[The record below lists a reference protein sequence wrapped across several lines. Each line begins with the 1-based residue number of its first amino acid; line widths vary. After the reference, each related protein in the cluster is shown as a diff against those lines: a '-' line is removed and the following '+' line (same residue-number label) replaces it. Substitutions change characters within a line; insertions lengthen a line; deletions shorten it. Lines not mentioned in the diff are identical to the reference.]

1 PEERVST
8 HIPNPTTRVG
18 QFLRLRQIRL
28 ASPKSLFHTFALCN
42 VLGQRHYESRYPL
55 GARYKR
61 NVVAYP
67 NRTAV
72 LAAILFLNLKLSSFS
87 LQQLGDERPVGF
99 AVVLMR
105 YVQKTKCTQFLLRVT
120 HDCLVDM
127 IGGEKAA
134 VQVSQRNADSR
145 ILKDGSPPLLAFP
158 KGLLS
163 PLAIFDVDSGSIPSE
178 ELSGFIA
185 QRYIANKP
193 PAIFSVCP
201 PNPRFTLHGLPVLNG
216 CVPIGDDPRPV
227 IGMKNRFPLPPE
239 CLVQS

>member
-1 PEERVST
+1 M
-8 HIPNPTTRVG
+8 
-18 QFLRLRQIRL
+18 RLRQIRL
-28 ASPKSLFHTFALCN
+28 ASPKRLLRALALCN

-55 GARYKR
+55 GARHKR

-72 LAAILFLNLKLSSFS
+72 LAQILFLDLKLLSLA

-105 YVQKTKCTQFLLRVT
+105 YIQKTKCTQFLLRVT

-127 IGGEKAA
+127 LGGQKAA

-158 KGLLS
+158 KALLS
-163 PLAIFDVDSGSIPSE
+163 PLAIFNVDSGPIPSD
-178 ELSGFIA
+178 ELSSFIA
-185 QRYIANKP
+185 HLYIANKP
-193 PAIFSVCP
+193 PAILSVCP

-216 CVPIGDDPRPV
+216 CVPIGDDPRPI
-227 IGMKNRFPLPPE
+227 IGMNNRFPLPLRCP
-239 CLVQS
+239 LQTQTL

>member
-1 PEERVST
+1 M
-8 HIPNPTTRVG
+8 
-18 QFLRLRQIRL
+18 RLRPVRV
-28 ASPKSLFHTFALCN
+28 ASPKSLLRALALGD

-55 GARYKR
+55 GARHQR
-61 NVVAYP
+61 NIVAYP
-67 NRTAV
+67 NQTAV
-72 LAAILFLNLKLSSFS
+72 LAPILFLNLELSSFS

-105 YVQKTKCTQFLLRVT
+105 YVQKIKCTQFLFRVT

-127 IGGEKAA
+127 IGGQKAA

-145 ILKDGSPPLLAFP
+145 ILKDRPPPLLAFP

-163 PLAIFDVDSGSIPSE
+163 PLAILDVDSGSIPSDQ
-178 ELSGFIA
+178 LSGFIA

-201 PNPRFTLHGLPVLNG
+201 PNPRFTLHGLPVLKG
-216 CVPIGDDPRPV
+216 CVPIGDDLRPV

>member
-1 PEERVST
+1 MQSFF
-8 HIPNPTTRVG
+8 G
-18 QFLRLRQIRL
+18 
-28 ASPKSLFHTFALCN
+28 TFALCN

-55 GARYKR
+55 GTRHKR

-72 LAAILFLNLKLSSFS
+72 LAQILFLNLKLSSFS

-105 YVQKTKCTQFLLRVT
+105 YVQKTKCKQFLLRVA

-127 IGGEKAA
+127 IGGQKAA
-134 VQVSQRNADSR
+134 VQVSQRNSNSR

-163 PLAIFDVDSGSIPSE
+163 PLAIFNIDSSSIPSDE
-178 ELSGFIA
+178 FSIFIP
-185 QRYIANKP
+185 QGHIASKP
-193 PAIFSVCP
+193 PAIFPVCP
-201 PNPRFTLHGLPVLNG
+201 PNSRFTLHGSPVL
-216 CVPIGDDPRPV
+216 
-227 IGMKNRFPLPPE
+227 
-239 CLVQS
+239 